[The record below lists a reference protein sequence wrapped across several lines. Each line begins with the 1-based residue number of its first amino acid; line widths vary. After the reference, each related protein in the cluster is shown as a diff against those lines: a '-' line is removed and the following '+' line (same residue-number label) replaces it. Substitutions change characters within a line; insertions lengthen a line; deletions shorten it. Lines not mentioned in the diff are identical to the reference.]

1 MITIKGNGGIYEGD
15 STDTKPSDVAV
26 NTIFHELDTNCQYY
40 YNGEDWA
47 EIPSSGGGGGGGTD
61 NYNELSNKPSINSV
75 TLSGNKTAANLGL
88 QAEIT
93 GDVTISS
100 DNVDDT
106 GATNLFVTSS
116 EKSTWN
122 GKQDALTIDSAPTES
137 STNPVQS
144 GGVYTALSGK
154 QATLAFDGTY
164 NASTNKVAT
173 ESTVSGAISAL
184 DKSSVGLDN
193 VTNNAQVKA
202 VSGSVTSGDIV
213 TFGADGA
220 TVQDSGKAI
229 ETSLSDS
236 NNKVPTS
243 KAVRDN
249 VAANAT
255 LASGYTADSSEAS
268 ITSAT
273 NINDAI
279 EQLDYRTTINKTNI
293 LSNSSDI
300 ASNWNSGKNKIR
312 VGFTSKTYNTIA
324 ITNNGDGTVTIN
336 GTNSASSE
344 GIGLADIQSNASTMY
359 DTRFTLP
366 EGTYHLY
373 VQDDN
378 SVVFGVQVYAHNGS
392 NANVKLIQTNTGG
405 DFTYNNSSTYP
416 YIAIRLV
423 IGGAQTYDNLKIY
436 PMICEKSVW
445 DASHKFEQYAMS
457 NVDLTTLSKQNQT
470 NISLLTPTTHN
481 VDFNATT
488 SNTYETTGLT
498 ITVPA
503 GKTVRVDAC
512 MIYSTKAPRGIILST
527 QSTYSDLKTVLK
539 NEDTTDM
546 GALSISGIY
555 HNSANGTVTLYI
567 LAKVAA
573 AMAPTQSNPVICSYQ
588 FV

>member
-1 MITIKGNGGIYEGD
+1 MITIKGNGGIYEGN

-26 NTIFHELDTNCQYY
+26 NTIFHELDTNCKYY
-40 YNGEDWA
+40 FTGEDWA

-122 GKQDALTIDSAPTES
+122 GKQDALTIDSEPTES

-164 NASTNKVAT
+164 SATTNKVAT

-236 NNKVPTS
+236 DDKVPTS

-255 LASGYTADSSEAS
+255 LASGYTADTSEAS

-273 NINDAI
+273 KINDAI
-279 EQLDYRTTINKTNI
+279 EQLDYRTTTNKTNI
-293 LSNSSDI
+293 LSSYGGVV
-300 ASNWNSGKNKIR
+300 GKNKLN
-312 VGFTSKTYNTIA
+312 VNLSNLKSY
-324 ITNNGDGTVTIN
+324 NNGGGSGYSWSGNVCTTTKGVTFTVN
-336 GTNSASSE
+336 ADSS
-344 GIGLADIQSNASTMY
+344 ISVVATATSADIWFKLFNG
-359 DTRFTLP
+359 F
-366 EGTYHLY
+366 
-373 VQDDN
+373 
-378 SVVFGVQVYAHNGS
+378 VY
-392 NANVKLIQTNTGG
+392 TGG
-405 DFTYNNSSTYP
+405 VSYVLSGCPTGGSTASYFIESDDLNARDTGNTATILQNSNYTDSIYICIKSGTTFTGTF
-416 YIAIRLV
+416 
-423 IGGAQTYDNLKIY
+423 K
-436 PMICEKSVW
+436 PMICTQTDYTADPTYQPYVL
-445 DASHKFEQYAMS
+445 S
-457 NVDLTTLSKQNQT
+457 NVELTAKEQQNENNITSILAREIRKVYVSKNMSSTAHTYKMTFDDFQSPNDSVGT
-470 NISLLTPTTHN
+470 YLIAIVTWNASPSFKLYAVSFSGANLDYTT
-481 VDFNATT
+481 V
-488 SNTYETTGLT
+488 SPIYGEQT
-498 ITVPA
+498 ITVDSEHNINLTTS
-503 GKTVRVDAC
+503 GKVT
-512 MIYSTKAPRGIILST
+512 IY
-527 QSTYSDLKTVLK
+527 
-539 NEDTTDM
+539 
-546 GALSISGIY
+546 ALR
-555 HNSANGTVTLYI
+555 
-567 LAKVAA
+567 
-573 AMAPTQSNPVICSYQ
+573 
-588 FV
+588 

>member
-154 QATLAFDGTY
+154 QAALAFDGTY

-173 ESTVSGAISAL
+173 ESTVTGAISAL

-279 EQLDYRTTINKTNI
+279 EQLDYRTTTNKTNI
-293 LSNSSDI
+293 LLLEEMNGKKNVATINSFTYTVGNDAATAYKKIPLSTSLSGEYVIIISNITSD
-300 ASNWNSGKNKIR
+300 ATGNNAWIR
-312 VGFTSKTYNTIA
+312 FKTT
-324 ITNNGDGTVTIN
+324 DGTVFDPRAVTKGNNITDNIN
-336 GTNSASSE
+336 FGSRVPSELWVYPADSLASSY
-344 GIGLADIQSNASTMY
+344 GKTVTATDIMIIPKSIY
-359 DTRFTLP
+359 DAGFTDYQP
-366 EGTYHLY
+366 
-373 VQDDN
+373 
-378 SVVFGVQVYAHNGS
+378 YA
-392 NANVKLIQTNTGG
+392 L
-405 DFTYNNSSTYP
+405 
-416 YIAIRLV
+416 
-423 IGGAQTYDNLKIY
+423 
-436 PMICEKSVW
+436 
-445 DASHKFEQYAMS
+445 S
-457 NVDLTTLSKQNQT
+457 NVDLTAAIADLQ
-470 NISLLTPTTHN
+470 
-481 VDFNATT
+481 A
-488 SNTYETTGLT
+488 
-498 ITVPA
+498 
-503 GKTVRVDAC
+503 RV
-512 MIYSTKAPRGIILST
+512 T
-527 QSTYSDLKTVLK
+527 
-539 NEDTTDM
+539 
-546 GALSISGIY
+546 ALG
-555 HNSANGTVTLYI
+555 G
-567 LAKVAA
+567 
-573 AMAPTQSNPVICSYQ
+573 
-588 FV
+588 

>member
-40 YNGEDWA
+40 YNGEDWE

-154 QATLAFDGTY
+154 QAALAFDGTY

-213 TFGADGA
+213 TFGSDGA

-279 EQLDYRTTINKTNI
+279 EQLDYRTTTNKTNI
-293 LSNSSDI
+293 SLIKANIYNLFNLSTATIDTVSSAITYSIVDDMIVMTATSTSSTKTLEITNINLPINEQLVIYGCPQGYGGKIQIDAFDNGVYISGSADNGNGSSSFSFTTMTNSKLRIRLSSDI
-300 ASNWNSGKNKIR
+300 A
-312 VGFTSKTYNTIA
+312 IA
-324 ITNNGDGTVTIN
+324 NVTI
-336 GTNSASSE
+336 
-344 GIGLADIQSNASTMY
+344 
-359 DTRFTLP
+359 
-366 EGTYHLY
+366 
-373 VQDDN
+373 
-378 SVVFGVQVYAHNGS
+378 
-392 NANVKLIQTNTGG
+392 K
-405 DFTYNNSSTYP
+405 
-416 YIAIRLV
+416 IAVCR
-423 IGGAQTYDNLKIY
+423 
-436 PMICEKSVW
+436 
-445 DASHKFEQYAMS
+445 S
-457 NVDLTTLSKQNQT
+457 NVL
-470 NISLLTPTTHN
+470 
-481 VDFNATT
+481 
-488 SNTYETTGLT
+488 
-498 ITVPA
+498 
-503 GKTVRVDAC
+503 
-512 MIYSTKAPRGIILST
+512 
-527 QSTYSDLKTVLK
+527 
-539 NEDTTDM
+539 
-546 GALSISGIY
+546 
-555 HNSANGTVTLYI
+555 
-567 LAKVAA
+567 
-573 AMAPTQSNPVICSYQ
+573 
-588 FV
+588 

>member
-154 QATLAFDGTY
+154 QAALAFDGTY

-293 LSNSSDI
+293 LSVLD
-300 ASNWNSGKNKIR
+300 ADGQKNLFLPTAQTKTNPS
-312 VGFTSKTYNTIA
+312 GFTGTITRNTDNSYTI
-324 ITNNGDGTVTIN
+324 NGSTGDSVYYFSLGTVTLK
-336 GTNSASSE
+336 A
-344 GIGLADIQSNASTMY
+344 
-359 DTRFTLP
+359 
-366 EGTYHLY
+366 GTYTLY
-373 VQDDN
+373 GRPDNNAALYIYDDGSWIDSEIN
-378 SVVFGVQVYAHNGS
+378 RTKSFGDTTKTIYIRIAEN
-392 NANVKLIQTNTGG
+392 QTLT
-405 DFTYNNSSTYP
+405 DYT
-416 YIAIRLV
+416 V
-423 IGGAQTYDNLKIY
+423 Y
-436 PMICEKSVW
+436 PMICTKALW
-445 DASHKFEQYAMS
+445 DISHKYEPYALS
-457 NVDLTTLSKQNQT
+457 NVELTAAIQAIQAQL
-470 NISLLTPTTHN
+470 
-481 VDFNATT
+481 A
-488 SNTYETTGLT
+488 NT
-498 ITVPA
+498 
-503 GKTVRVDAC
+503 
-512 MIYSTKAPRGIILST
+512 
-527 QSTYSDLKTVLK
+527 
-539 NEDTTDM
+539 
-546 GALSISGIY
+546 
-555 HNSANGTVTLYI
+555 
-567 LAKVAA
+567 
-573 AMAPTQSNPVICSYQ
+573 
-588 FV
+588 

>member
-15 STDTKPSDVAV
+15 STDTKPTDVAV
-26 NTIFHELDTNCQYY
+26 NTIFHELDTNCKYY
-40 YNGEDWA
+40 FTGEDWA

-122 GKQDALTIDSAPTES
+122 GKQDALTIDSEPTES

-154 QATLAFDGTY
+154 QAALAFDGTY
-164 NASTNKVAT
+164 SATTNKVAT

-279 EQLDYRTTINKTNI
+279 EQLDYRTTTNK
-293 LSNSSDI
+293 
-300 ASNWNSGKNKIR
+300 
-312 VGFTSKTYNTIA
+312 
-324 ITNNGDGTVTIN
+324 
-336 GTNSASSE
+336 
-344 GIGLADIQSNASTMY
+344 
-359 DTRFTLP
+359 
-366 EGTYHLY
+366 
-373 VQDDN
+373 
-378 SVVFGVQVYAHNGS
+378 
-392 NANVKLIQTNTGG
+392 
-405 DFTYNNSSTYP
+405 
-416 YIAIRLV
+416 
-423 IGGAQTYDNLKIY
+423 
-436 PMICEKSVW
+436 
-445 DASHKFEQYAMS
+445 
-457 NVDLTTLSKQNQT
+457 T
-470 NISLLTPTTHN
+470 NISLLQRVGVSKKIILGQQTWTQSGAGMYYCAGLSVDGIDKIDSIVITGFTDIRDTDNITPLTSNDRTKVRFLSNVNSFSASNSSFDLWIIGTPT
-481 VDFNATT
+481 
-488 SNTYETTGLT
+488 
-498 ITVPA
+498 
-503 GKTVRVDAC
+503 
-512 MIYSTKAPRGIILST
+512 ST
-527 QSTYSDLKTVLK
+527 
-539 NEDTTDM
+539 
-546 GALSISGIY
+546 
-555 HNSANGTVTLYI
+555 
-567 LAKVAA
+567 
-573 AMAPTQSNPVICSYQ
+573 
-588 FV
+588 